1 MTACGIWRAGPR
13 LIAVFVDD
21 DGRPAPSIRAAT
33 DDDARWTLL
42 ERVDAAH
49 GLDWTLVLPDELLHL
64 DSIGRLALAR
74 GHELWAAPQRL
85 VDAIRAA
92 AGLGRPASVAALLGR
107 LLVVPGFRSHL
118 RRVEPLPQDWRQL
131 RLL

>member
-1 MTACGIWRAGPR
+1 MTACGIWRAGRR

-21 DGRPAPSIRAAT
+21 DGRPAPSIRVAT
-33 DDDARWTLL
+33 NDDARWTLL
-42 ERVDAAH
+42 EGVDTAH
-49 GLDWTLVLPDELLHL
+49 GLDWALVLPDDLLRV

-74 GHELWAAPQRL
+74 GHELWVAPQRL
-85 VDAIRAA
+85 VEAIRAA
-92 AGLGRPASVAALLGR
+92 AGLRQPASIAALLGR

-118 RRVEPLPQDWRQL
+118 HRVEPLAQDWRQL